1 MKNYPALSDSKPPL
15 AKVATV
21 DDHIHFGFFGRIP
34 HEVTFKVDGI
44 GRGSINPKWFGPRP
58 LDSSVHTFLSHLS
71 VEEPFTFLGEGLLLV
86 VKATTFLN
94 QSVAKPKK

>member
-1 MKNYPALSDSKPPL
+1 MK
-15 AKVATV
+15 
-21 DDHIHFGFFGRIP
+21 F
-34 HEVTFKVDGI
+34 TFKVDGI
-44 GRGSINPKWFGPRP
+44 GRGSINQKGSGPRP